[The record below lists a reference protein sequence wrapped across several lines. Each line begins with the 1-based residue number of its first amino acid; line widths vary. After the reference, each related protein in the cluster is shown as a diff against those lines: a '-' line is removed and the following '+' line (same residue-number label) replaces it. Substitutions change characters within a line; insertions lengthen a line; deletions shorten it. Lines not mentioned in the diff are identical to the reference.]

1 MKGEQIV
8 RLSSVA
14 ARGHINKTQ
23 PLSPRMEATRS
34 LRMGERGGESLP
46 LRART
51 TAPMWHFSRPTIR
64 RSRICVFTQPR
75 SEAEMVIAFHC
86 GEPPAGDLASCVAAT
101 ARASSLSEAEDW
113 EEPNFT
119 TCANTANMARA
130 FETSRQR
137 SFL

>member
-86 GEPPAGDLASCVAAT
+86 GEPPAGDLAVLRGRYSKGKFVVGSRGLG
-101 ARASSLSEAEDW
+101 RA
-113 EEPNFT
+113 
-119 TCANTANMARA
+119 
-130 FETSRQR
+130 
-137 SFL
+137 